1 MGRIVEPLTFN
12 DLLGDPQQLSMAEFK
27 SRLNNLLGY
36 EKFTIEDGDEDN
48 KIVLYTVERESH
60 IAISRK
66 SKGKRVFKNIRHYDK
81 EALTPYMD
89 IYDEIKSKLGKL
101 DINKMD
107 DSGCERL
114 AARVLEEVFLDYK
127 MGYAGSLST
136 MPGERK
142 KGELQMASA
151 REKIENGLGSSL
163 LCSLSVDEICAGLEA
178 QVRKARRLY

>member
-1 MGRIVEPLTFN
+1 MGRIIEPLTFN

-36 EKFTIEDGDEDN
+36 EKLHIEDGDEDN
-48 KIVLYTVERESH
+48 NIVLFTVERESH
-60 IAISRK
+60 IAISGK
-66 SKGKRVFKNIRHYDK
+66 SKGKRVFKNIRHYNKD
-81 EALTPYMD
+81 ALTPYMD

-101 DINKMD
+101 DINEMD

-127 MGYAGSLST
+127 IGYAESLST

-151 REKIENGLGSSL
+151 RERIEHGLGSSL
-163 LCSLSVDEICAGLEA
+163 SYLPSVDEICAGLEA